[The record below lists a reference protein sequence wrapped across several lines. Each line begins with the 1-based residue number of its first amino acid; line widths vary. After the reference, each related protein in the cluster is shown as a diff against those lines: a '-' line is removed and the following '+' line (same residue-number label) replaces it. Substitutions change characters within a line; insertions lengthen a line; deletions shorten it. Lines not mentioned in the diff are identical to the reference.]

1 MKVLRRLLKN
11 VRLTLKGP
19 ELKFKDIKDIMSKA
33 LEGQVAI
40 ITGAARNIGKA
51 TALRLAADGAAIVVN
66 AVQDRDA
73 AESVASDIN
82 EAGGRAIAHIANI
95 TDETAVNGMIDAAIE
110 AFGRIDILVSNA
122 SIRGQVP
129 VTEMTLEQWHAV
141 LAVPLDGAFL
151 CAKAC
156 IPHME
161 KAGGGRII
169 TLGGIS
175 AYIATPN
182 RAHVLAAKAGL
193 VGLTRGLA
201 AELAPLGITCNVVS
215 PGHIDTERP
224 ASAGERP
231 PLKNPPPL
239 NRLGKPEE
247 IAGMIHYLCLPES
260 AYTTGQTLHVNGGM
274 YMGV

>member
-1 MKVLRRLLKN
+1 MNK
-11 VRLTLKGP
+11 T
-19 ELKFKDIKDIMSKA
+19 

-51 TALRLAADGAAIVVN
+51 TALRLAADGAAIVIN
-66 AVQDRDA
+66 AVQDRNA
-73 AESVASDIN
+73 AESVAAEITQ
-82 EAGGRAIAHIANI
+82 AGGRAIAHIADV
-95 TDETAVNGMIDAAIE
+95 TDEEAVNDMADAAIE

-129 VTEMTLEQWHAV
+129 ITEMSLQQWRDV

-151 CAKAC
+151 CARAC

-175 AYIATPN
+175 AYIATAN

-201 AELAPLGITCNVVS
+201 VELAPIGITCNVVS

-224 ASAGERP
+224 ASAGIRP
-231 PLKNPPPL
+231 PMKTPPPVD
-239 NRLGKPEE
+239 RFGKPEE
-247 IAGMIHYLCLPES
+247 IAGMIRYLCQPEA
-260 AYTTGQTLHVNGGM
+260 AYITGQTLHVNGGM

>member
-1 MKVLRRLLKN
+1 
-11 VRLTLKGP
+11 
-19 ELKFKDIKDIMSKA
+19 MSKA
-33 LEGQVAI
+33 LEGKVAI
-40 ITGAARNIGKA
+40 ITGAARNIGKT

-66 AVQDRDA
+66 AVQDKSA
-73 AESVASDIN
+73 AEAVADEIN
-82 EAGGRAIAHIANI
+82 DAGGRAIAHIANV
-95 TDETAVNGMIDAAIE
+95 TDEHAVNAMVDATID

-129 VTEMTLEQWHAV
+129 VTEMTIEQWRGV
-141 LAVPLDGAFL
+141 LSVPLDGAFL
-151 CAKAC
+151 CSRAC

-175 AYIATPN
+175 AYIATAN
-182 RAHVLAAKAGL
+182 RAHLLAAKAGL

-201 AELAPLGITCNVVS
+201 VELAPMGITCNVVS

-231 PLKNPPPL
+231 PLKTPPPV
-239 NRLGKPEE
+239 NRFGKPEE
-247 IAGMIHYLCLPES
+247 IAGMIHYLCLPE
-260 AYTTGQTLHVNGGM
+260 ADYITGQTLHVNGGM

>member
-1 MKVLRRLLKN
+1 M
-11 VRLTLKGP
+11 T
-19 ELKFKDIKDIMSKA
+19 KA

-40 ITGAARNIGKA
+40 ITGAARNIGKT

-66 AVQDRDA
+66 AVQDRKA
-73 AESVASDIN
+73 AEAVVDEIRA
-82 EAGGRAIAHIANI
+82 AGGQAIAHIANV
-95 TDETAVNGMIDAAIE
+95 TDEAAVNGMVEAAVE
-110 AFGRIDILVSNA
+110 GFGRIDILISNA

-129 VTEMTLEQWHAV
+129 VTEMTLEQWRAV

-175 AYIATPN
+175 AYIATAN
-182 RAHVLAAKAGL
+182 RAHLLAAKAGL

-201 AELAPLGITCNVVS
+201 VELAPMGITCNVVS
-215 PGHIDTERP
+215 PGHIDTVRP

-231 PLKNPPPL
+231 PMKNPPPV
-239 NRLGKPEE
+239 NRFGKPEE
-247 IAGMIHYLCLPES
+247 IASMIHYLCQPEA
-260 AYTTGQTLHVNGGM
+260 AYITGQTLHVNGGM